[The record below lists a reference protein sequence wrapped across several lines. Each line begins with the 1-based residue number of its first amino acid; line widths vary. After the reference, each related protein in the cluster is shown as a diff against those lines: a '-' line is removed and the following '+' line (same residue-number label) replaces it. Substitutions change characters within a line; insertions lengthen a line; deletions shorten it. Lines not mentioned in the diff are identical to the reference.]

1 MAIFG
6 IGAYYDEDVSDDF
19 IQNSIAG
26 PGWDKEKAPELFQY
40 MASLKVGDI
49 VYIKSCPA
57 SSKDIHVKGIGFV
70 SDHVLLTEQSDTNGL
85 VSAGRRIKWINAE
98 KFTIPKPQEKNN
110 VRSNTLYEEFHPE
123 VQKVIME
130 KVISAIKNT

>member
-6 IGAYYDEDVSDDF
+6 IGAYYDEDVSEQF
-19 IQNSIAG
+19 IENSIAG
-26 PGWDKEKAPELFQY
+26 PGWSQEKAPELFQY
-40 MASLKVGDI
+40 MSSLKVGDI

-70 SDHVLLTEQSDTNGL
+70 ADHKLLTESEDTKDL
-85 VSAGRRIKWINAE
+85 VSAGRRINWMNTE

-110 VRSNTLYEEFHPE
+110 VRSNTMYEEFHPE
-123 VQKVIME
+123 IQKIIMAKVIGA
-130 KVISAIKNT
+130 VKNT

>member
-6 IGAYYDEDVSDDF
+6 IGAYYDEDVSEEF
-19 IQNSIAG
+19 IKNSIAG

-70 SDHVLLTEQSDTNGL
+70 SDHELLTESKDTNNL
-85 VSAGRRIKWINAE
+85 VSAGRRINWINTE

-123 VQKVIME
+123 IQKVIMG
-130 KVISAIKNT
+130 KVIGAIKNT